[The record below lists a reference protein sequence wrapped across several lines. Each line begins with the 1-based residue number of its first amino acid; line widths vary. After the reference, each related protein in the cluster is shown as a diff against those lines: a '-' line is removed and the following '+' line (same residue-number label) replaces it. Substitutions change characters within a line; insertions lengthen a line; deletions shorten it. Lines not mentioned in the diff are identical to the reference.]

1 MAMYKADRKWNQVRV
16 LNKAVAVN
24 HYMLDIQVTGIALG
38 RRSIFDKSEYFF
50 YMLKINNLRILK

>member
-1 MAMYKADRKWNQVRV
+1 MAVYKADRKWNQVRV

-24 HYMLDIQVTGIALG
+24 HYMLDIQVTGIVLG
-38 RRSIFDKSEYFF
+38 RRSTFDKSEYFF